1 MLYLKQMWQYK
12 TPGIPDE
19 NFLRDDHTPI
29 TKEEIRTIQIS
40 KARICPGY
48 VVYDVGCGSGSL
60 SVEAALQVG
69 QAGEVYAI
77 DINIDAIKLTRK
89 NLSKFS
95 ITNTSVIHG
104 NAKDKLFDL
113 PASDVIFIG
122 GTGIDTTQIIES
134 CYKKLKNGGRIVMGI
149 ILLETLFSA
158 LNTIKRLF
166 TSVDITQVIIS
177 KNRQLSIGTMM
188 LSRNPITIISASKSR
203 F

>member
-1 MLYLKQMWQYK
+1 MWQYK

-19 NFLRDDHTPI
+19 NFLREAHIPI
-29 TKEEIRTIQIS
+29 TKEEIRAIQIS

-48 VVYDVGCGSGSL
+48 VIYDIGCGSGSL

-69 QAGEVYAI
+69 QAGKVYSI
-77 DINIDAIKLTRK
+77 DVNLDAINLTRK

-113 PASDVIFIG
+113 PTSDVIFIG
-122 GTGIDTTQIIES
+122 GTGIDTTKIIEI
-134 CYKKLKNGGRIVMGI
+134 CYMKLKQGGRIVMGI
-149 ILLETLFSA
+149 ILLETLFNA
-158 LNTIKRLF
+158 LNTINRLF
-166 TSVDITQVIIS
+166 TSIDITQVIIS

>member
-1 MLYLKQMWQYK
+1 MWQYK

-19 NFLRDDHTPI
+19 NFLREAHIPI
-29 TKEEIRTIQIS
+29 TKEEIRAIQIS

-48 VVYDVGCGSGSL
+48 VIYDVGCGSGSL

-69 QAGEVYAI
+69 QAGKVYSI
-77 DINIDAIKLTRK
+77 DVNLDAINLTRK

-95 ITNTSVIHG
+95 ITNASVIHG

-113 PASDVIFIG
+113 PTSDVIFIG
-122 GTGIDTTQIIES
+122 GTGIDTTKIIEI
-134 CYKKLKNGGRIVMGI
+134 CYRKLKQGGRIVMGI
-149 ILLETLFSA
+149 ILLETLFNA
-158 LNTIKRLF
+158 LNTINRLF
-166 TSVDITQVIIS
+166 ASIDITQVIIS

>member
-1 MLYLKQMWQYK
+1 MWQYK

-19 NFLRDDHTPI
+19 NFLRDDHVPI

-40 KARICPGY
+40 KARLCSGHII
-48 VVYDVGCGSGSL
+48 YDVGCGSGSL

-69 QAGEVYAI
+69 KTGKVYAL
-77 DINIDAIKLTRK
+77 DINIDAIKLTRQ
-89 NLSKFS
+89 NLSKFN
-95 ITNTSVIHG
+95 INNTSVIHG
-104 NAKDKLFDL
+104 NAKDKLVDL

-122 GTGIDTTQIIES
+122 GTGVDTKQIIEL
-134 CYKKLKNGGRIVMGI
+134 CHKKLKTGGRIVMGI

-158 LNTIKRLF
+158 LQTIKKLF

-188 LSRNPITIISASKSR
+188 LSRNPIIIISASKSR

>member
-1 MLYLKQMWQYK
+1 MWQYK

-19 NFLRDDHTPI
+19 NFLREAHIPI
-29 TKEEIRTIQIS
+29 TKEEIRAIQIS

-48 VVYDVGCGSGSL
+48 VIYDIGCGSGSL

-69 QAGEVYAI
+69 QAGKVYSI
-77 DINIDAIKLTRK
+77 DVNIDAINLTRK

-113 PASDVIFIG
+113 PTSDVIFIG
-122 GTGIDTTQIIES
+122 GTGIDTTKIIEI
-134 CYKKLKNGGRIVMGI
+134 CYRKLKQGGRIVMGI
-149 ILLETLFSA
+149 ILLETLFNA
-158 LNTIKRLF
+158 LNTINRLF
-166 TSVDITQVIIS
+166 TSIDITQVIIS
-177 KNRQLSIGTMM
+177 KNHQLSIGTMM